1 MQPLH
6 PFWFYE
12 GFFGILSLVPVTF
25 RIEHFEGPLDL
36 LLQLVEQEKLD
47 ISQLSL
53 TRVADQFVEY
63 VHNSGRIAL
72 DELADF
78 LVVASKLVYM
88 KSKLLL
94 PDLTVDEMEEGPD
107 LETQLR
113 TYKAF
118 VEASR
123 AIDALWKS
131 GQRSFPRSKPMVVKA
146 EQGFRPPE
154 NFTVQHMQELMRR
167 VIARL
172 IPQQALPQAVIERI
186 VTVQEKI
193 GQLYRH
199 IREKASGSFRH
210 FVGEKASKQ
219 EAVATFLALLELVK
233 QRFLVVT
240 QGELFEDIAIVSH
253 PEPPTTDPF
262 AESFV

>member
-1 MQPLH
+1 M
-6 PFWFYE
+6 
-12 GFFGILSLVPVTF
+12 F

-36 LLQLVEQEKLD
+36 LLQLIEQEQLE
-47 ISQLSL
+47 ISKVSL
-53 TRVADQFVEY
+53 ALIADQFVTY
-63 VHNSGRIAL
+63 VHASQGIPL

-78 LVVASKLVYM
+78 LVIASKLVYM

-94 PDLTVDEMEEGPD
+94 PDLSVEEMEEGPD

-118 VEASR
+118 VQASQV
-123 AIDALWKS
+123 IDQMWRS
-131 GQRSFPRSKPMVVKA
+131 GQRSFPRVKPMVVKA

-154 NFTVQHMQELMRR
+154 QFTAQHMQELMLR

-172 IPQQALPQAVIERI
+172 VPQKALPQAIVERI

-199 IREKASGSFRH
+199 IREKAQGSFRL
-210 FVGEKASKQ
+210 FIGEKATKQ
-219 EAVATFLALLELVK
+219 EAVASFLALLELVK
-233 QRFLVVT
+233 QRFLVVN
-240 QGELFEDIAIVSH
+240 QEQIFQDISIASH
-253 PEPPTTDPF
+253 PQPPTTDPF
-262 AESFV
+262 AESFI